1 MNTHQRRRDTLIS
14 GNIYSSYPSHAVL
27 SLHEKSL
34 ENKFQFIG
42 NSRSVGL
49 IGALE
54 FCYENN
60 VKFDSKKK
68 IAAQAVKYIQDQ
80 GVILRAL
87 PGDIIGICPPLI
99 ISENETNEMFDFI
112 ETGLSEIEKNMSAF
126 K

>member
-1 MNTHQRRRDTLIS
+1 MVSPVFNKRI
-14 GNIYSSYPSHAVL
+14 
-27 SLHEKSL
+27 KSL
-34 ENKFQFIG
+34 GNKFQFIG

-54 FCYENN
+54 FSYENN
-60 VKFDSKKK
+60 IKFDSKKK

-99 ISENETNEMFDFI
+99 ISENETNEMFNSI
-112 ETGLSEIEKNMSAF
+112 EIGLSEIEKSMSTF